1 MNLSYENITLRRR
14 KTVLNASFESID
26 HNRRHKTVSNRSF
39 DLSFEST
46 NSEIRRFSLPDL
58 STVYDSDKDDLKEE
72 LLQLRNDL
80 ESAHLEIAKL
90 NEENVTLKNALNK
103 QKYRSRTLQKICS
116 ESKVKATSSK
126 KKCSKKTTKNLC
138 LSFEEEMNTSCVNL
152 GLKNNNNSEFSTDG
166 AASLS
171 CEALQDINGNCGLVS
186 NTLSTS
192 LTKEPIVL
200 KNKNLQIDNTSS
212 LSLKQKQLELAN
224 SRSKICI
231 ISSNKVNTIL
241 SISQNTF
248 PCHNVCHFISTN
260 CGVKQLLINLKHKL
274 LNYNKHDYCLIFIGE
289 KDFEHTVNYYEL
301 VISIRELLMSINYT
315 NIILCLPTY
324 KFNGHSNIY
333 NSRIEC
339 FNNIL
344 YSDICTYNY
353 AMLYDS
359 NLNLEYCDTMFYKL
373 SGVINNHGMR
383 RIFSDLKYH
392 IDKQNL
398 STRFLPIKPN
408 PRKGTIPFYFPVVNK
423 TLDGKTFSVNNSS
436 EDTTKKP
443 FFREQL

>member
-1 MNLSYENITLRRR
+1 MSDEFVTL
-14 KTVLNASFESID
+14 
-26 HNRRHKTVSNRSF
+26 RRHKTLSNGSF

-46 NSEIRRFSLPDL
+46 NSEIKRLSLPDL
-58 STVYDSDKDDLKEE
+58 STGYDSDKDDLKKE

-80 ESAHLEIAKL
+80 EIAHLEITKL
-90 NEENVTLKNALNK
+90 SEENITLKNALKK
-103 QKYRSRTLQKICS
+103 QKYRSRTIKKTWSEPKI
-116 ESKVKATSSK
+116 KTTSSK
-126 KKCSKKTTKNLC
+126 KKCSIKTTKNLSH
-138 LSFEEEMNTSCVNL
+138 SFEEEMNTSCMDL

-171 CEALQDINGNCGLVS
+171 CEALQDSYGNCGLVS
-186 NTLSTS
+186 HTLSTS

-200 KNKNLQIDNTSS
+200 DKNLQTDNTSS
-212 LSLKQKQLELAN
+212 LSIKQQQLELAN
-224 SRSKICI
+224 SRSKICV

-248 PCHNVCHFISTN
+248 PCHNVCHYISTN

-274 LNYNKHDYCLIFIGE
+274 LNYNKNDYCLIFVGE

-301 VISIRELLMSINYT
+301 VISIREMLMSINYT
-315 NIILCLPTY
+315 NIILCLPTF

-333 NSRIEC
+333 NSRIES
-339 FNNIL
+339 FNNL
-344 YSDICTYNY
+344 LFSDICTYNY

-359 NLNLEYCDTMFYKL
+359 NLNLDYCDTMFYKH

-383 RIFSDLKYH
+383 QIFSDLKYH

-398 STRFLPIKPN
+398 STKLLPIKPN
-408 PRKGTIPFYFPVVNK
+408 PRKGTIPFYFPVVDK
-423 TLDGKTFSVNNSS
+423 TLDGNKSSINNSS
-436 EDTTKKP
+436 EDAVNEP
-443 FFREQL
+443 FFRKQV